1 MRHSSFLCRSP
12 STMPDP
18 FIIFIGGVNGD
29 SLLPPLLRGRR
40 RLCTALCSQSRQQTV
55 LRIHQVRAFGCCPSC
70 SSRASRASEISELH
84 GACAATIHSR
94 YTPSSACRQAITFAM
109 AAALV
114 RLWRRLF
121 ARSPGA

>member
-1 MRHSSFLCRSP
+1 
-12 STMPDP
+12 MPDP

-29 SLLPPLLRGRR
+29 SPLLRGRR
-40 RLCTALCSQSRQQTV
+40 RLCTALCSQSRQQAV
-55 LRIHQVRAFGCCPSC
+55 LRFHQVRAFGCCSSC
-70 SSRASRASEISELH
+70 SSRASRASETSELH
-84 GACAATIHSR
+84 GACAATIRSR

-121 ARSPGA
+121 ARSPEPR